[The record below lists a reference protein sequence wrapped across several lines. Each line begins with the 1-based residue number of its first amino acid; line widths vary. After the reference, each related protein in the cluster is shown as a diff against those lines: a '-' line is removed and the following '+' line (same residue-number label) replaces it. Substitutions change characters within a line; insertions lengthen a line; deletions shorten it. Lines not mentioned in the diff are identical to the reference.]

1 MAAKGKGP
9 DMGGS
14 MVRALAAATDGLN
27 DAFDLVER
35 LEAMAA
41 AKPGD
46 GDELKGFKARLRR
59 RLDDY
64 GGSQQELLQRLL
76 SALYDAR
83 TASGDRPPQR
93 GGGKE
98 APHGGS

>member
-1 MAAKGKGP
+1 
-9 DMGGS
+9 MGDS
-14 MVRALAAATDGLN
+14 MVQALAAATDGLN
-27 DAFDLVER
+27 DAFDLVGR

-46 GDELKGFKARLRR
+46 GDELKGFKAGLRR
-59 RLDDY
+59 ELDAY
-64 GGSQQELLQRLL
+64 GGSQQELLERLL

-93 GGGKE
+93 GEGQG
-98 APHGGS
+98 APRGRS

>member
-9 DMGGS
+9 GMGDS
-14 MVRALAAATDGLN
+14 MMQALNAATDGLN
-27 DAFDLVER
+27 DAFDLVGR

-41 AKPGD
+41 AKQGD
-46 GDELKGFKARLRR
+46 GDELRVFKAGLRR
-59 RLDDY
+59 ELDAY
-64 GGSQQELLQRLL
+64 GGSQQQLLERLL

-93 GGGKE
+93 GEGKE